1 MRYPYAAGRKPA
13 QEDIKLATIS
23 DVAERSGLSVS
34 TVSRVIN
41 DNPHVSP
48 AKRQKVLQA
57 MEELGYTPLQA
68 ARQMR
73 GSGSGNIAVA
83 VPSLTNNFFA
93 QLVNAIERTC
103 REAGYRTLITQ
114 TGGETSGE
122 TAAMELLKMQ
132 HADGLI
138 LCSIE
143 NDWSMVKAY
152 QKYGALVV
160 CDKYNQ
166 DSSVSMIYG
175 KQYEGFYGAA
185 QYLIQRG
192 RREIAYCTGAHQ
204 LDPRPGGMDLDTD
217 RYRGYRDALKDN
229 GLVPNE
235 KWLFRRIQTLEDG
248 RSVLR
253 RILAQRERPQAILA
267 GSDEVAAGI
276 VTEALAC
283 GLRVPQDLA
292 VIGVDDQPIAALLPV
307 PLTTIRQP
315 IELEGRMA
323 ARAMLDQLNGTSTG
337 PIRQELDLEL
347 VVRASA

>member
-1 MRYPYAAGRKPA
+1 M
-13 QEDIKLATIS
+13 ATIS
-23 DVAERSGLSVS
+23 DVAKRSGISVS

-41 DNPHVSP
+41 DSPHVSP

-57 MEELGYTPLQA
+57 MEDLGYTPLQA

-83 VPSLTNNFFA
+83 VPTITNNLFA

-114 TGGETSGE
+114 TGGDAAGE

-143 NDWSMVKAY
+143 NDWSLVKPY

-160 CDKYNQ
+160 CDEYNQ
-166 DSSVSMIYG
+166 DKDVSMIYG
-175 KQYEGFYGAA
+175 RQYEGFYGAA
-185 QYLIQRG
+185 QYLIRRG
-192 RREIAYCTGAHQ
+192 YKRIAYCTGTRK
-204 LDPRPGGMDLDTD
+204 LIPRPGGMNLDTD
-217 RYRGYRDALKDN
+217 RYRGYLDALKENAIPPD
-229 GLVPNE
+229 E
-235 KWLFRRIQTLEDG
+235 RWLFYRVQTTEDG

-253 RILAQRERPQAILA
+253 RILAQRERPDAVIA

-283 GLRVPQDLA
+283 GLRVPEDLA
-292 VIGVDDQPIAALLPV
+292 VIGVDDQPIASLLPV

-315 IELEGRMA
+315 TELEGRLA
-323 ARAMLDQLNGTSTG
+323 ARAMLDQLAGNAKPT
-337 PIRQELDLEL
+337 RQELDLEL

>member
-1 MRYPYAAGRKPA
+1 M
-13 QEDIKLATIS
+13 ATIS
-23 DVAERSGLSVS
+23 DVAKRSGISIS

-41 DNPHVSP
+41 DSPHVSP

-83 VPSLTNNFFA
+83 VPSITNNFFA

-114 TGGETSGE
+114 TGGEKEGE
-122 TAAMELLKMQ
+122 LAAMELLKMQ

-143 NDWSMVKAY
+143 NDWSIVKPY
-152 QKYGALVV
+152 KKYGAMVV
-160 CDKYNQ
+160 CDEYNQ
-166 DSSVSMIYG
+166 DTDVSMIYG
-175 KQYEGFYGAA
+175 KQYEGFYGAT
-185 QYLIQRG
+185 QYLIRRG
-192 RREIAYCTGAHQ
+192 YKKIAYCTGTRK
-204 LDPRPGGMDLDTD
+204 LIPRPGGMNLDTD
-217 RYRGYRDALKDN
+217 RYRGYLDALTENAIPLDDRWMFFQ
-229 GLVPNE
+229 V
-235 KWLFRRIQTLEDG
+235 RTIEDG
-248 RSVLR
+248 RGVLR
-253 RILAQRERPQAILA
+253 RILAQKDRPQAILA
-267 GSDEVAAGI
+267 GSDEAAAGI

-283 GLRVPQDLA
+283 GLRVPEDLA
-292 VIGVDDQPIAALLPV
+292 VIGVDDQPIATLLPV

-315 IELEGRMA
+315 IELEGKMA
-323 ARAMLDQLNGTSTG
+323 ARAMLDQLNGVDTKPT
-337 PIRQELDLEL
+337 REELDLEL